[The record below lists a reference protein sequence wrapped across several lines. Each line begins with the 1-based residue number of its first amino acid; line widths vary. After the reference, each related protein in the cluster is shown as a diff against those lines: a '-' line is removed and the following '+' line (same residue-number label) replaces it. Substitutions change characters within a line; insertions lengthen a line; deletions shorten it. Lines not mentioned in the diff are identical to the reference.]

1 MKKATLILLL
11 VISFGLVQAQTK
23 VQTPDLVYGE
33 LFKDVQ
39 MSRIF
44 PDGKTFVDCVPKRD
58 PKEIVKDYLAI
69 KKNPAIRF
77 SLELFVK
84 ENFELPPAPPTV
96 NYVQQEKDVVMH
108 IKNLWGALRREPD
121 KASPVGGGL
130 VGAGSLLLPLPHCYI
145 VPGGRF
151 REIYYWDS

>member
-1 MKKATLILLL
+1 MKKATLLLITLSILQLL
-11 VISFGLVQAQTK
+11 PAQPQAH
-23 VQTPDLVYGE
+23 TPAQVYRE

-39 MSRIF
+39 MSRVF

-84 ENFELPPAPPTV
+84 ENFELPPAPSTV

-121 KASPVGGGL
+121 KAAPAGGAW
-130 VGAGSLLLPLPHCYI
+130 VGAGSSFLPCPHPY
-145 VPGGRF
+145 VGPVGRS
-151 REIYYWDS
+151 RQLTY